1 MFGKYTTIEA
11 FLDAYVTET
20 VKEQMTFIHTL
31 PLESQPAYLTT
42 LAFKDVVEV
51 NATILK
57 RLPDD
62 TATPKHYQMNITLN
76 QLASF
81 PPDVKDDILESKNK
95 HLPVFLAIRFG
106 DRQGILNPIKTGM
119 NNGDKLH
126 LKGQW
131 ITRDNA
137 QSHGGAR
144 MSVLHFTHH
153 PLGFTCTNEKCY
165 L

>member
-11 FLDAYVTET
+11 FLDAYVNES
-20 VKEQMTFIHTL
+20 VKEQMAFVHSL
-31 PLESQPAYLTT
+31 PIERQPAYLTT
-42 LAFKDVVEV
+42 VAFKDVVEV
-51 NATILK
+51 NATIIK

-62 TATPKHYQMNITLN
+62 TATPKHYQMDITLDR
-76 QLASF
+76 LISF
-81 PPDVKDDILESKNK
+81 APDVKDDILESKNK

-106 DRQGILNPIKTGM
+106 DRQGILNPIKTGI
-119 NNGDKLH
+119 NQGNKLH

-137 QSHGGAR
+137 HNHGGAR